1 MIFQRL
7 AATVIAAENTVH
19 SGNQFSRPEG
29 LGNII
34 IGTKVKPGNHTIF
47 IIRCRQKND
56 RNIRVCLDGTAQRK
70 AASIDGSGFSLC
82 CAIKANSDIPV
93 IFLTASDDEY
103 SVVAG
108 LDLGAD
114 DYIPKPFRPREL
126 ISRMNSVLRRYHRGS
141 QPLEYHELKA
151 DTVRGLVYKNN
162 VELTLSALEYRLLLL
177 FLSNQGIVLTRSRL
191 LDELWDMAGEFV
203 NDNTLTVYIKRLR
216 EKIEADPA
224 HPEYI
229 KTIRGLGYKLGD

>member
-1 MIFQRL
+1 MTHVLLVDDDTSIVSNLRTFLNQEGFQVTSANNQKETIDLLDSGQYHFDL
-7 AATVIAAENTVH
+7 A
-19 SGNQFSRPEG
+19 
-29 LGNII
+29 L
-34 IGTKVKPGNHTIF
+34 
-47 IIRCRQKND
+47 
-56 RNIRVCLDGTAQRK
+56 LDV
-70 AASIDGSGFSLC
+70 SLPDGSGFSLC
-82 CAIKANSDIPV
+82 SAIKANSDIPV

-114 DYIPKPFRPREL
+114 DYISKPFRPREL

-151 DTVRGLVYKNN
+151 DTIRGLVYKNN

>member
-1 MIFQRL
+1 MTHVLLVDDDTSIVSNLRTFLNQEGFQVTSANNQKETIDLLDSGQYHFDL
-7 AATVIAAENTVH
+7 A
-19 SGNQFSRPEG
+19 
-29 LGNII
+29 L
-34 IGTKVKPGNHTIF
+34 
-47 IIRCRQKND
+47 
-56 RNIRVCLDGTAQRK
+56 LDV
-70 AASIDGSGFSLC
+70 SLPNGSGFSLC
-82 CAIKANSDIPV
+82 SAIKANSDIPV

-114 DYIPKPFRPREL
+114 DYISKPFRPREL

>member
-1 MIFQRL
+1 MTHVLLVDDDTSIVSNLRTFLNQEGFQVTSANNQKETNDLLDSGQYHFDL
-7 AATVIAAENTVH
+7 A
-19 SGNQFSRPEG
+19 
-29 LGNII
+29 L
-34 IGTKVKPGNHTIF
+34 
-47 IIRCRQKND
+47 
-56 RNIRVCLDGTAQRK
+56 LDV
-70 AASIDGSGFSLC
+70 SLPDGSGFSLC
-82 CAIKANSDIPV
+82 SAIKANSDIPV

-177 FLSNQGIVLTRSRL
+177 FLSNQSIVLTRSRL

>member
-1 MIFQRL
+1 MTHVLLVDDDTSIVSNLRTFLNQEGFQVTSENNQKETIDLLDSGQYHFDL
-7 AATVIAAENTVH
+7 A
-19 SGNQFSRPEG
+19 
-29 LGNII
+29 L
-34 IGTKVKPGNHTIF
+34 
-47 IIRCRQKND
+47 
-56 RNIRVCLDGTAQRK
+56 LDV
-70 AASIDGSGFSLC
+70 SLPDGSGFSLC
-82 CAIKANSDIPV
+82 SAIKANSDIPV

-177 FLSNQGIVLTRSRL
+177 FLSNQSIVLTRSRL

>member
-1 MIFQRL
+1 MTHVLLVDDDTSIVSSLQTFLNQEGFQVTSSNNHKETIDLLDSGQYHFDL
-7 AATVIAAENTVH
+7 A
-19 SGNQFSRPEG
+19 
-29 LGNII
+29 L
-34 IGTKVKPGNHTIF
+34 
-47 IIRCRQKND
+47 
-56 RNIRVCLDGTAQRK
+56 LDV
-70 AASIDGSGFSLC
+70 SLPDGSGFSLC
-82 CAIKANSDIPV
+82 SALKANSDIPV

-114 DYIPKPFRPREL
+114 DYISKPFRPREL

-162 VELTLSALEYRLLLL
+162 MELTLSALEYRLLLL

>member
-1 MIFQRL
+1 MTHVLLVDDDTSIVSSLRTFLNQEGFQVTSSNNHKETIDLLDSGQYHFDL
-7 AATVIAAENTVH
+7 A
-19 SGNQFSRPEG
+19 
-29 LGNII
+29 L
-34 IGTKVKPGNHTIF
+34 
-47 IIRCRQKND
+47 
-56 RNIRVCLDGTAQRK
+56 LDV
-70 AASIDGSGFSLC
+70 SLPDGSGFSLC
-82 CAIKANSDIPV
+82 SAIKANSDIPV

-162 VELTLSALEYRLLLL
+162 MELTLSALEYRLLLL

>member
-1 MIFQRL
+1 MTHVLLVDDDTSIVSNLRTLLNQEGFQVTSANNQKETIDLLDSGQYHFDL
-7 AATVIAAENTVH
+7 A
-19 SGNQFSRPEG
+19 
-29 LGNII
+29 L
-34 IGTKVKPGNHTIF
+34 
-47 IIRCRQKND
+47 
-56 RNIRVCLDGTAQRK
+56 LDV
-70 AASIDGSGFSLC
+70 SLPDGSGFSLC
-82 CAIKANSDIPV
+82 SAIKANSDIPV

-177 FLSNQGIVLTRSRL
+177 FLSNQSIVLTRSRL

>member
-1 MIFQRL
+1 MTHVLLVDDDTSIVSNLRTFLNQEGFQVTSANNQKETIDLLDSGQYHFDL
-7 AATVIAAENTVH
+7 A
-19 SGNQFSRPEG
+19 
-29 LGNII
+29 L
-34 IGTKVKPGNHTIF
+34 
-47 IIRCRQKND
+47 
-56 RNIRVCLDGTAQRK
+56 LDV
-70 AASIDGSGFSLC
+70 SLPDGSGFSLC
-82 CAIKANSDIPV
+82 SAIKANSDIPV

-141 QPLEYHELKA
+141 QPLAYHELKA

-162 VELTLSALEYRLLLL
+162 MELTLSALEYRLLLL

>member
-1 MIFQRL
+1 MTLVLLVDDDTSIVSNLRTFLNQEGFQVTSANNQKETIDLLDSGQYHFDL
-7 AATVIAAENTVH
+7 A
-19 SGNQFSRPEG
+19 
-29 LGNII
+29 L
-34 IGTKVKPGNHTIF
+34 
-47 IIRCRQKND
+47 
-56 RNIRVCLDGTAQRK
+56 LDV
-70 AASIDGSGFSLC
+70 SLPDGSGFSLC
-82 CAIKANSDIPV
+82 SAIKANSDIPV

>member
-1 MIFQRL
+1 MTHVLLVDDDTSIVSSLRTFLNQEGFQVTSANNHKETIDLLDSGQYHFDL
-7 AATVIAAENTVH
+7 A
-19 SGNQFSRPEG
+19 
-29 LGNII
+29 L
-34 IGTKVKPGNHTIF
+34 
-47 IIRCRQKND
+47 
-56 RNIRVCLDGTAQRK
+56 LDV
-70 AASIDGSGFSLC
+70 SLPDGSGFSLC
-82 CAIKANSDIPV
+82 SAINANSDIPV

-114 DYIPKPFRPREL
+114 DYISKPFRPREL

-162 VELTLSALEYRLLLL
+162 MELTLSALEYRLLLL

>member
-1 MIFQRL
+1 MTHVLLVDDDTSIVSSLRTFLNQEGFQVTSANNQKETIDLLDSGQYHFDL
-7 AATVIAAENTVH
+7 A
-19 SGNQFSRPEG
+19 
-29 LGNII
+29 L
-34 IGTKVKPGNHTIF
+34 
-47 IIRCRQKND
+47 
-56 RNIRVCLDGTAQRK
+56 LDV
-70 AASIDGSGFSLC
+70 SLPDGSGFSLC
-82 CAIKANSDIPV
+82 SAIKANSDIPV

-191 LDELWDMAGEFV
+191 LDELWDMTGEFV

>member
-1 MIFQRL
+1 MTHVLLVDDDTSIVSSLQTFLNQEGFQVTSANNHKETIDLLDSGQYHFDL
-7 AATVIAAENTVH
+7 A
-19 SGNQFSRPEG
+19 
-29 LGNII
+29 L
-34 IGTKVKPGNHTIF
+34 
-47 IIRCRQKND
+47 
-56 RNIRVCLDGTAQRK
+56 LDV
-70 AASIDGSGFSLC
+70 SLPDGSGFSLC
-82 CAIKANSDIPV
+82 SALKANSDIPV

>member
-1 MIFQRL
+1 MTHVLLVDDDTSIVSNLRTFLNQEGFQVTSANNQKETIDLLDSGQYHFDL
-7 AATVIAAENTVH
+7 A
-19 SGNQFSRPEG
+19 
-29 LGNII
+29 L
-34 IGTKVKPGNHTIF
+34 
-47 IIRCRQKND
+47 
-56 RNIRVCLDGTAQRK
+56 LDV
-70 AASIDGSGFSLC
+70 SLPDGSGFSLC
-82 CAIKANSDIPV
+82 SAIKANSDIPV

-114 DYIPKPFRPREL
+114 DYISKPFRPREL

-177 FLSNQGIVLTRSRL
+177 FLFNQGIVLTRSRL

>member
-1 MIFQRL
+1 MTHVLLVDDDTSIVSNLHTFLNQEGFQVTSANNQKETIDLLDSGQYHFDL
-7 AATVIAAENTVH
+7 A
-19 SGNQFSRPEG
+19 
-29 LGNII
+29 L
-34 IGTKVKPGNHTIF
+34 
-47 IIRCRQKND
+47 
-56 RNIRVCLDGTAQRK
+56 LDV
-70 AASIDGSGFSLC
+70 SLPDGSGFSLC
-82 CAIKANSDIPV
+82 SAIKANSDIPV

-114 DYIPKPFRPREL
+114 DYISKPFRPREL

>member
-1 MIFQRL
+1 MTHVLLVDDDTSIVSNLCTFLNQEGFQVTSANNQKETIDLLDSGQYHFDL
-7 AATVIAAENTVH
+7 A
-19 SGNQFSRPEG
+19 
-29 LGNII
+29 L
-34 IGTKVKPGNHTIF
+34 
-47 IIRCRQKND
+47 
-56 RNIRVCLDGTAQRK
+56 LDV
-70 AASIDGSGFSLC
+70 SLPDGSGFSLC
-82 CAIKANSDIPV
+82 SAIKANSDIPV

-114 DYIPKPFRPREL
+114 DYISKPFRPREL

-177 FLSNQGIVLTRSRL
+177 FLSNQSIVLTRSRL

>member
-1 MIFQRL
+1 MTHVLLVDDDTSIVSSLQTFLNQEGFQVTSANNHKETIDLLDSGQYHFDL
-7 AATVIAAENTVH
+7 A
-19 SGNQFSRPEG
+19 
-29 LGNII
+29 L
-34 IGTKVKPGNHTIF
+34 
-47 IIRCRQKND
+47 
-56 RNIRVCLDGTAQRK
+56 LDV
-70 AASIDGSGFSLC
+70 SLPDGSGFSLC
-82 CAIKANSDIPV
+82 SAIKANSDIPV

-114 DYIPKPFRPREL
+114 DYISKPFRPREL

-177 FLSNQGIVLTRSRL
+177 FLSNQSIVLTRSRL

>member
-1 MIFQRL
+1 MTHVLLVDDDTSIVSSLQTFLNQEGFQVTSVNNHKETIDLLDSGQYHFDL
-7 AATVIAAENTVH
+7 A
-19 SGNQFSRPEG
+19 
-29 LGNII
+29 L
-34 IGTKVKPGNHTIF
+34 
-47 IIRCRQKND
+47 
-56 RNIRVCLDGTAQRK
+56 LDV
-70 AASIDGSGFSLC
+70 SLPDGSGFSLC
-82 CAIKANSDIPV
+82 SALKANSDIPV

-177 FLSNQGIVLTRSRL
+177 FLSNQSIVLTRSRL

>member
-1 MIFQRL
+1 MTHVLLVDDDTSIVSNLRTFLNQEGFQVTSANNQKETIDL
-7 AATVIAAENTVH
+7 LD
-19 SGNQFSRPEG
+19 SGQYHFD
-29 LGNII
+29 L
-34 IGTKVKPGNHTIF
+34 VL
-47 IIRCRQKND
+47 
-56 RNIRVCLDGTAQRK
+56 LDV
-70 AASIDGSGFSLC
+70 SLPDGSGFSLC
-82 CAIKANSDIPV
+82 SAIKANSDIPV

>member
-1 MIFQRL
+1 MTHVLLVDDDTSIVSNLRTFLNQEGFQVTSANNQKETIDLLDSGQYHFDL
-7 AATVIAAENTVH
+7 A
-19 SGNQFSRPEG
+19 
-29 LGNII
+29 L
-34 IGTKVKPGNHTIF
+34 
-47 IIRCRQKND
+47 
-56 RNIRVCLDGTAQRK
+56 LDV
-70 AASIDGSGFSLC
+70 SLPDGSGFSLC
-82 CAIKANSDIPV
+82 SAIKANSDIPV

-162 VELTLSALEYRLLLL
+162 VELTLSALEYQLLLL

>member
-1 MIFQRL
+1 MTHVLLVDDDTSIVSRLRTFLNQEGFQVTSANNQKETIDLLDSGQYHFDL
-7 AATVIAAENTVH
+7 A
-19 SGNQFSRPEG
+19 
-29 LGNII
+29 L
-34 IGTKVKPGNHTIF
+34 
-47 IIRCRQKND
+47 
-56 RNIRVCLDGTAQRK
+56 LDV
-70 AASIDGSGFSLC
+70 SLPDGSGFSLC
-82 CAIKANSDIPV
+82 SAIKANSDIPV

>member
-1 MIFQRL
+1 MTHVLLVDDDTSIVSNLRTFLNQEGFQVTSANNQKETIDLLDPGQYHFDL
-7 AATVIAAENTVH
+7 A
-19 SGNQFSRPEG
+19 
-29 LGNII
+29 L
-34 IGTKVKPGNHTIF
+34 
-47 IIRCRQKND
+47 
-56 RNIRVCLDGTAQRK
+56 LDV
-70 AASIDGSGFSLC
+70 SLPDGSGFSLC
-82 CAIKANSDIPV
+82 SAIKANSDIPV

-114 DYIPKPFRPREL
+114 DYISKPFRPREL

-162 VELTLSALEYRLLLL
+162 MELTLSALEYRLLLL

>member
-1 MIFQRL
+1 MTHVLLVDDDTSIVSNLRTFLNQEGFQVTSANNQKETIDLLDSGQYHFDL
-7 AATVIAAENTVH
+7 A
-19 SGNQFSRPEG
+19 
-29 LGNII
+29 L
-34 IGTKVKPGNHTIF
+34 
-47 IIRCRQKND
+47 
-56 RNIRVCLDGTAQRK
+56 LDV
-70 AASIDGSGFSLC
+70 SLPDGSGFSLC
-82 CAIKANSDIPV
+82 SAIKANSDIPV

-114 DYIPKPFRPREL
+114 DYISKPFRPREL

-162 VELTLSALEYRLLLL
+162 MELTLSALEYRLLLL

>member
-1 MIFQRL
+1 MTHVLLVDDDTSIVSNLRTFLNQEGFQVTSANNQKETIDLLDSGQYHFDL
-7 AATVIAAENTVH
+7 A
-19 SGNQFSRPEG
+19 
-29 LGNII
+29 L
-34 IGTKVKPGNHTIF
+34 
-47 IIRCRQKND
+47 
-56 RNIRVCLDGTAQRK
+56 LDV
-70 AASIDGSGFSLC
+70 SLPDGSGFSLC
-82 CAIKANSDIPV
+82 SAIKANSDIPV

-191 LDELWDMAGEFV
+191 LDELWAMAGEFV

>member
-1 MIFQRL
+1 MTHVLLVDDDTSIVSNLRTFLNQKGFQVTSANNQKETIDLLDSGQYHFDL
-7 AATVIAAENTVH
+7 A
-19 SGNQFSRPEG
+19 
-29 LGNII
+29 L
-34 IGTKVKPGNHTIF
+34 
-47 IIRCRQKND
+47 
-56 RNIRVCLDGTAQRK
+56 LDV
-70 AASIDGSGFSLC
+70 SLPDGSGFSLC
-82 CAIKANSDIPV
+82 SAIKANSDIPV
-93 IFLTASDDEY
+93 IFLTASDNEY

-177 FLSNQGIVLTRSRL
+177 FLSNQSIVLTRSRL

>member
-1 MIFQRL
+1 MTHVLLVDDDTSIVSSLQTFLNQEGFQVTSANNHKETIDLLDSGQYHFDL
-7 AATVIAAENTVH
+7 A
-19 SGNQFSRPEG
+19 
-29 LGNII
+29 L
-34 IGTKVKPGNHTIF
+34 
-47 IIRCRQKND
+47 
-56 RNIRVCLDGTAQRK
+56 LDV
-70 AASIDGSGFSLC
+70 SLPDGSGFSLC
-82 CAIKANSDIPV
+82 SALKANSDIPV

-177 FLSNQGIVLTRSRL
+177 FLSNQSIVLTRSRL

>member
-1 MIFQRL
+1 MTYVLLVDDDTSIVSSLRTFLNQEGFQVTSANNHKETIDLLDSGQYHFDL
-7 AATVIAAENTVH
+7 A
-19 SGNQFSRPEG
+19 
-29 LGNII
+29 L
-34 IGTKVKPGNHTIF
+34 
-47 IIRCRQKND
+47 
-56 RNIRVCLDGTAQRK
+56 LDV
-70 AASIDGSGFSLC
+70 SLPDGSGFSLC
-82 CAIKANSDIPV
+82 SAIKANSDIPV

-114 DYIPKPFRPREL
+114 DYISKPFRPREL

>member
-1 MIFQRL
+1 MTHVLLVDDDTSIVSNLCTFLNQEGFQVTSANNQKETIDLLDSGQYHFDL
-7 AATVIAAENTVH
+7 A
-19 SGNQFSRPEG
+19 
-29 LGNII
+29 L
-34 IGTKVKPGNHTIF
+34 
-47 IIRCRQKND
+47 
-56 RNIRVCLDGTAQRK
+56 LDV
-70 AASIDGSGFSLC
+70 SLPDGSGFSLC
-82 CAIKANSDIPV
+82 SAIKANSDIPV

-177 FLSNQGIVLTRSRL
+177 FLSNQGIVLTRSWL